1 MKGIG
6 LILPNADFS
15 SSPLG
20 QVTIAKS
27 LETVAMEVAV
37 AYGNAI
43 DTPQY
48 NTQVASLVKNLMR
61 ANLWDKVHAVYP
73 ILGTTLSAK
82 SINLKNPQ
90 YFNLLFG
97 KNASV
102 ANKGV
107 SFVDTVDIEAKE
119 PDKIYNKAAAGYT
132 AFICARDTVGKQ
144 NLGTLV
150 SSTGL
155 SDAIKIGTGYNNGLV
170 FYLSRNGVNT
180 YVYGI
185 STAVKKIT
193 FHIGD
198 ASVYNISDG
207 VKSDEESSGSNLTLL
222 RDFTNEIGYNSY
234 KTPLSAE
241 TQSAEIFSGEL
252 YGYAFGW
259 MSDDEA
265 INFDEILRNFYSS
278 VKGL

>member
-61 ANLWDKVHAVYP
+61 ANLWDKVDAVYP

-97 KNASV
+97 ENASV
-102 ANKGV
+102 ANNGV

-119 PDKIYNKAAAGYT
+119 PDKIYKAAAGYT
-132 AFICARDTVGKQ
+132 AFICAKHTVGKQ
-144 NLGTLV
+144 NLATLV
-150 SSTGL
+150 SSTGQN
-155 SDAIKIGTGYNNGLV
+155 DAIKIGAAYNNGLV
-170 FYLSRNGVNT
+170 FYLTRNGVFT
-180 YVYGI
+180 YADGV
-185 STAVKKIT
+185 STAVRKIT

-207 VKSDEESSGSNLTLL
+207 VKSDEESSGSSLTLL